1 LLSEMPYVRAL
12 RWVRDRSRASLRA
25 ELNAIAYGP
34 KLAPRPLLLL
44 YGAED
49 RLVNKT
55 PAEAWQAQQVASFE
69 VIEGA
74 GHFDIVTHSVASQV
88 LIQWLK
94 EHL

>member
-1 LLSEMPYVRAL
+1 L
-12 RWVRDRSRASLRA
+12 RWVRDRTRASLRA

-55 PAEAWQAQQVASFE
+55 PAEAWQAQQVASLE